1 MALNSIYP
9 EQFFNLPH
17 PSAPFVSIQLRTK
30 IEPEQDL
37 DSPEHWEEIT
47 FNPNNFFNDLEI
59 EDNGGV
65 YNLKLNLQDKN
76 YAYVEDVI
84 VRSIVATKIANQ
96 LIRNPQG
103 NVVEE
108 EFFEFYVSKANSANL
123 RIKFGYSEYSVD
135 DSEYISANSF
145 KSEGWKERTKSQK
158 PVLKTPWIYFQMN
171 KIDFQVEKHGLKV
184 EIEAFSI
191 MNNFLQNARL
201 VEVFAR
207 LYGTPEYVINNIGN
221 RIEEAARRS
230 GDNVVIRIEDT
241 PRGYPSEETGEEII
255 EVMLGGEPVIAGTN
269 AAGEYIF
276 ETRYK
281 NLTTI
286 FNEICSNVRPVKYN
300 SEGELVPISP
310 DAGGEGEGAQEEN
323 REAEQVFRYSY
334 YVNET
339 ENETEIV
346 FYYRNPAEAL
356 VSQGNV
362 RTYVWN
368 QEGSSIVKDL
378 NIETVSDFA
387 LLNLPIVN
395 VNNSTG
401 EITGQVMRGNS
412 NTDTPEE
419 QVDLTVGHAT
429 FTDAFQ
435 KEDFSSVFARHITTT
450 TDDDLTNNRQST
462 NFVAIKLADKIAANL
477 NEQVFRGTLSLFGDP
492 YYLFD
497 DSIKPFM
504 YLIKIIVN
512 RPNYVDKDGNFVVG
526 GKSYLSGNYAVK
538 KIIHKVSRSGFE
550 TELEIIKFNTHGEG

>member
-103 NVVEE
+103 NIVEE

-429 FTDAFQ
+429 FTNAFQ

-512 RPNYVDKDGNFVVG
+512 RPNYVDKDGNFVAG

-550 TELEIIKFNTHGEG
+550 TELEIMKFNTHGEG

>member
-103 NVVEE
+103 NIVEE

-368 QEGSSIVKDL
+368 QEGSSIVKNL
-378 NIETVSDFA
+378 NIETASDFA

-401 EITGQVMRGNS
+401 EITGQVMRGSS

-512 RPNYVDKDGNFVVG
+512 RPNYVDKDGNFVAG

-550 TELEIIKFNTHGEG
+550 TELEIMKFNTHGEG